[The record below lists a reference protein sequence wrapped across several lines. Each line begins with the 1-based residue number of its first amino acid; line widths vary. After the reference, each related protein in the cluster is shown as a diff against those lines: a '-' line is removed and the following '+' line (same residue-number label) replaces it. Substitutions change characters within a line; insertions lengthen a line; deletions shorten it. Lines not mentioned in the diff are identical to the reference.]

1 MDKITLQNTN
11 GKQIDIKLDNIDFI
25 NCIINNKA
33 FVKTLII
40 TIKNEKTTFSCINNQ
55 DINEAFYNMFRYLKN
70 KRGIQ
75 EKR

>member
-11 GKQIDIKLDNIDFI
+11 GKQIDIKLDDIDFI
-25 NCIINNKA
+25 ECVVNNKA
-33 FVKTLII
+33 FLKTLII
-40 TIKNEKTTFSCINNQ
+40 AIKNEKITFSCINNQ
-55 DINEAFYNMFRYLKN
+55 DINEVFYNIFRYLKN

>member
-11 GKQIDIKLDNIDFI
+11 GKQIDIKLDDIDFI
-25 NCIINNKA
+25 ECVVNNKA

-40 TIKNEKTTFSCINNQ
+40 TIKNEKITFSCINNQ
-55 DINEAFYNMFRYLKN
+55 NINEVFYNIFRYLKN

>member
-1 MDKITLQNTN
+1 MDKIKLKNGN
-11 GKQIDIKLDNIDFI
+11 GKEIDIKLDDIDFI
-25 NCIINNKA
+25 ECVVNNKA

-75 EKR
+75 ERR